1 MQNQPMTE
9 QVGNDSKSAMPAG
22 QNDEWQNH
30 EHITDLTHG
39 QAQQLIASAGSA
51 DLAKHA
57 IDIAKQQSDPVEQ
70 AGPKPSEVE
79 SPPGAQA
86 ELARSL
92 GYASYLDLF
101 ESSKPA
107 GDAGQ
112 RHWLVTAEEGGRWAL
127 WNDVE
132 FKVEGQ
138 FDSQQAA
145 LMAFA
150 VTSRKP
156 K

>member
-1 MQNQPMTE
+1 MPIQQPE
-9 QVGNDSKSAMPAG
+9 NLGSASQSSASAG
-22 QNDEWQNH
+22 REDDWQNH
-30 EHITDLTHG
+30 EHKADLTHG
-39 QAQQLIASAGSA
+39 QAKQLIESAGSA

-57 IDIAKQQSDPVEQ
+57 IDVANQQSDPLDAV
-70 AGPKPSEVE
+70 GPKSSEVE
-79 SPPGAQA
+79 SPPEAQT

-107 GDAGQ
+107 GEVGQ
-112 RHWLVTAEEGGRWAL
+112 KHWLVTADEGGHWVM

-145 LMAFA
+145 LSAA
-150 VTSRKP
+150 GTALRKP